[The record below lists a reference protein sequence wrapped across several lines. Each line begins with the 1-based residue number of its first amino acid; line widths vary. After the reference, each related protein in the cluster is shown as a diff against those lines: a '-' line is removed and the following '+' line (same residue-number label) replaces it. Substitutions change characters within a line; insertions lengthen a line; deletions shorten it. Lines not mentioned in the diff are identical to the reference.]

1 MTGTA
6 LLAGAS
12 ILDLSRLLPGP
23 LATWHLAGLGA
34 RVVKVESPAIG
45 DYAKQIGPLD
55 GEISYFYRHL
65 NANKHIVALD
75 LATAEGR
82 AAFLE
87 RASAADLV
95 VESFRPGV
103 LDRLGVGF
111 ARLREANPRLCL
123 ISISG
128 YGSAGRMAAA
138 AGHDINY
145 LALSGWMSE
154 LMPLHGEPSPPAVQI
169 GDVLGGALTAA
180 FAAVSALLHA
190 RSSGAGC
197 HVDVSMTAALISSN
211 PLGLAYAMGH
221 VERPGPGRD
230 LLSGGAPCYGLYR
243 TRDGRY
249 LAVGALES
257 KFWVKLCKVLGR
269 TDLAGRHWQNGQ
281 EIGGEDARQVREE
294 LARIFAAEPAA
305 HWQRAFAES
314 DCCVTP
320 VLRMDEVLAHP
331 VCAPY
336 LEHRDPAGRAAGIA
350 LRPAIRVLAR
360 GAAASDGD
368 RTKAAIDQ

>member
-1 MTGTA
+1 MRGRA
-6 LLAGAS
+6 LLAGTS

-34 RVVKVESPAIG
+34 RVVKVESPSIG
-45 DYAKQIGPLD
+45 DYARQIGPLE

-65 NANKHIVALD
+65 NASKHIIALD

-82 AAFLE
+82 TAFLE
-87 RASAADLV
+87 RASTADLV

-128 YGSAGRMAAA
+128 YGSEGQMATA

-145 LALSGWMSE
+145 MALSGWMSE
-154 LMPLHGEPSPPAVQI
+154 LMPMQGEPTPPAVQI

-190 RSSGAGC
+190 RQSGAGC
-197 HVDVSMTAALISSN
+197 HVDVSMTGALISSN
-211 PLGLAYAMGH
+211 PLGLAYAMGR
-221 VERPGPGRD
+221 VQRPGPGRD
-230 LLSGGAPCYGLYR
+230 LLNGGVPCYGLYR
-243 TRDGRY
+243 TLDGRY
-249 LAVGALES
+249 MAVGALES
-257 KFWVKLCKVLGR
+257 KFWVKLCELLGR
-269 TDLAGRHWQNGQ
+269 ADLAARHWQSGQ
-281 EIGGEDARQVREE
+281 EIGGEDARRVREE
-294 LARIFAAEPAA
+294 LAGIFAAQPAS
-305 HWQRAFAES
+305 HWERTFAES

-320 VLRMDEVLAHP
+320 VLHMEEVLAHP

-336 LEHRDPAGRAAGIA
+336 LEQVEATGRAAEIA
-350 LRPAIRVLAR
+350 LRPAVRVLA
-360 GAAASDGD
+360 
-368 RTKAAIDQ
+368 